1 MRTKAV
7 LGDSKL
13 IDHHCDIGDMGGNS
27 CAANYMEMYPFID
40 TLWYHLRH
48 ISIQTEILN

>member
-1 MRTKAV
+1 MTIMRTKSV

-40 TLWYHLRH
+40 TLWYG
-48 ISIQTEILN
+48 EGFK

>member
-1 MRTKAV
+1 MRTKSV

-13 IDHHCDIGDMGGNS
+13 IDHHCDIGDMGGNW

-40 TLWYHLRH
+40 TLWYG
-48 ISIQTEILN
+48 EGFK